1 MNDFVAIAF
10 LSDFSAMEKPSS
22 STDFK
27 RKERESDNIETP
39 VKIIAVDDHTVLISA
54 DDLASSFDI
63 KQDIKVDAEN
73 EHVEK
78 LETSEIFTEEE
89 LKEEVP
95 LCPYELCFVTET
107 TGLPKKQ
114 NKHTP
119 HYENLECWEPCR
131 MLSIAWIIYNDDFET
146 IESSHYIIK
155 PDGFTI
161 SEESIAIHGI
171 TAEYANKHGV
181 SIDTVFEKLSIA
193 LKLCNTIVTHAL
205 LFHLNVLKSELFRN
219 SKLELLNELETKE
232 SICTMTLAKE
242 KGLLKRNPNLNTL
255 YFTIFKEQ
263 LPQPTRHKAAY
274 DVIYILDCYRHL
286 CSLTKNN

>member
-1 MNDFVAIAF
+1 
-10 LSDFSAMEKPSS
+10 MEKSS
-22 STDFK
+22 SSSSSNDLK
-27 RKERESDNIETP
+27 RKERESDDIETP

-54 DDLASSFDI
+54 DDLASSYDL
-63 KQDIKVDAEN
+63 KQDIKTSEN
-73 EHVEK
+73 VSVEK
-78 LETSEIFTEEE
+78 LETTEISTEEE
-89 LKEEVP
+89 QKEEVS

-107 TGLPKKQ
+107 TGLPKKE
-114 NKHTP
+114 NRHTP

-171 TAEYANKHGV
+171 TAKYANDHGV
-181 SIDTVFEKLSIA
+181 PIDTVFEKLSIA

-205 LFHLNVLKSELFRN
+205 IFHLNVLKSELFRY

-232 SICTMTLAKE
+232 TVCTMTLAKE
-242 KGLLKRNPNLNTL
+242 RGLLKRNPNLNTL